1 MDIKFPEI
9 VVIGSKL
16 EELNDDSVLKFE
28 LA

>member
-16 EELNDDSVLKFE
+16 EEMNDDCILKF
-28 LA
+28 